1 MFSFFYV
8 LLIVF
13 IFSIFPFFHFSA
25 VVRFRVAAFVYLLI
39 SRLARLVGACLVAK
53 HHPSD
58 AAEEASLSR
67 VPHSRTDHASC
78 EMIAQKRKRLDD
90 FQHTLGSLRRRTS
103 SRKGGVDVAHPIA
116 TVHAAS
122 KGLFVLRC
130 DTAGVAKGLGQF
142 HRRCVLLCMRP
153 SSVWKCCAS
162 LAGMCFTILLV
173 GLKAAFREQPCWRGP
188 IVGVTQM
195 F

>member
-58 AAEEASLSR
+58 AAEEASLPR

-90 FQHTLGSLRRRTS
+90 FQNTLGSLSRRTP
-103 SRKGGVDVAHPIA
+103 VARVEWMLL
-116 TVHAAS
+116 TR
-122 KGLFVLRC
+122 LR
-130 DTAGVAKGLGQF
+130 
-142 HRRCVLLCMRP
+142 LCMRP
-153 SSVWKCCAS
+153 QRVFSCSAATLQVWLKDLDSFTGGVCF
-162 LAGMCFTILLV
+162 LA
-173 GLKAAFREQPCWRGP
+173 
-188 IVGVTQM
+188 
-195 F
+195 